1 MRTFGPDFEIRI
13 LGKARWARVLWNQ
26 RKGLQGKST
35 HFANFLHGVKLNIS
49 EMAGQVQPAG
59 EMAGQV
65 QPSGARWVM
74 GRAVGVPIT
83 FILLSRIPLNGRFS
97 SDMPITLAIIEDL
110 DEVRDGLRNFL
121 ALSTEF
127 LVLESFKTAEEA
139 LAAFPR
145 CQPDIFIVDINLP
158 GMNGI
163 EFVRRAGGGEGRSQV
178 GEGRSQF
185 MMFTVYENDEKVFEA
200 LKAGASGYLL
210 KNTGLVHI
218 IEALKELYQGGS
230 PMSSAIARKLVKA
243 FQDHGGKGKDPVVGD
258 TGPAC
263 WDSALSPRENEI
275 LQLLGRGLLY
285 KEISDQL
292 HISTSTVRQHIH
304 RIYEKLHVQNRTE
317 AINKTIKK

>member
-1 MRTFGPDFEIRI
+1 
-13 LGKARWARVLWNQ
+13 
-26 RKGLQGKST
+26 
-35 HFANFLHGVKLNIS
+35 
-49 EMAGQVQPAG
+49 
-59 EMAGQV
+59 
-65 QPSGARWVM
+65 
-74 GRAVGVPIT
+74 
-83 FILLSRIPLNGRFS
+83 
-97 SDMPITLAIIEDL
+97 MPISLAIIEDL

-127 LVLESFKTAEEA
+127 QVLESFKTAEEA

-145 CQPDIFIVDINLP
+145 CHPDIYIVDINLP

-163 EFVRRAGGGEGRSQV
+163 EFVRKAAGGDVRT
-178 GEGRSQF
+178 QF

-218 IEALKELYQGGS
+218 IEALKELHQGGS
-230 PMSSAIARKLVKA
+230 PMSSAIARKLVRA
-243 FQDHGGKGKDPVVGD
+243 FQDLGTIPS
-258 TGPAC
+258 PPIPFP
-263 WDSALSPRENEI
+263 SELSPRENEI
-275 LQLLGRGLLY
+275 LQLLARGLLY

-317 AINKTIKK
+317 AINKALKK